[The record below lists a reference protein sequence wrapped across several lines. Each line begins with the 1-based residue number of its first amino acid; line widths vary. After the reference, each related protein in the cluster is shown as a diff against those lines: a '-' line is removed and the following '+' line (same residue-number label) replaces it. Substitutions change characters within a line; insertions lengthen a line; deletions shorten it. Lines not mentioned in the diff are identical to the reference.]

1 MKIQL
6 LREKQEKAIVGD
18 RYKPRQMDLSQPI
31 SEQRKSSPASTIIR
45 RTPSEINE
53 KQSPKV
59 IESENMASMIRMK
72 RHIKGKSVN
81 ASLDALPTKA
91 DRSTLPTKAERS
103 TSLNAL
109 PMIPEKGYPALALK
123 DLKEHGKAQSIPIK
137 NKIPSQYESTKNLSS
152 GSENIFQDRTRDLV
166 KASPYSK
173 LLPDYQRGDYTAIMG
188 NLDPRKLTVD
198 PRLALIDKAG
208 GRSEVSRP
216 ISNYSI
222 KSRTSS
228 QSKATLVPSNHK
240 KPEVRAQ
247 KALA

>member
-1 MKIQL
+1 MEEERLMKIQL

-31 SEQRKSSPASTIIR
+31 SEQRKSSPASTVIR

-53 KQSPKV
+53 KRSPKV

-91 DRSTLPTKAERS
+91 ERS

-109 PMIPEKGYPALALK
+109 PMIPEKGYPAFALK

-137 NKIPSQYESTKNLSS
+137 NKYPSQYESTKNLNS
-152 GSENIFQDRTRDLV
+152 GPENIFQDRTKELV

-173 LLPDYQRGDYTAIMG
+173 FLPDY
-188 NLDPRKLTVD
+188 
-198 PRLALIDKAG
+198 
-208 GRSEVSRP
+208 
-216 ISNYSI
+216 
-222 KSRTSS
+222 
-228 QSKATLVPSNHK
+228 
-240 KPEVRAQ
+240 
-247 KALA
+247 